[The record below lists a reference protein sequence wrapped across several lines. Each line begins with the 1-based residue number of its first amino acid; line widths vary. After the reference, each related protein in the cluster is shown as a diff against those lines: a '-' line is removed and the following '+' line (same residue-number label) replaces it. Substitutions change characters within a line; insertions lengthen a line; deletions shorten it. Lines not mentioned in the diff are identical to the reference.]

1 MKIKVLGAGGGEVTG
16 SAYLITTGNSKI
28 LLDCGIFQ
36 GGKQAELLN
45 KFNPGEISNLDAVLI
60 THAHLDHTGRL
71 PLLSKM
77 RAPAPVFCTEATKEL
92 TSLILRDSAHVQE
105 METRRVNRKRQRAGL
120 KAIQPLVSAEDTED
134 IIGRLI
140 ALPYDKVFQ
149 VTSDI
154 KASFAEAGHMLGS
167 SSIQLFVTE
176 DGKKKRLVFSG
187 DLGPKGA
194 PILRDFEELHDAD
207 AVFMETTYGDRDHKP
222 LNDTVAEFVAI
233 VSEAVAGRG
242 KILIPTF
249 AVGRAQLMISI
260 LASMFRAKQVP
271 PFPIFLDSPM
281 AIDASKIYT
290 KHRELYDDEL
300 LEFIRERPMAEDLKT
315 LKMCPTAEDSMA
327 INDVPGPFMVLAG
340 AGMCNAGRIL
350 HHLKYNL
357 WKPETHVIIVGY
369 QGTGTLGRLLV
380 NGAKKVRIF
389 GEEVA
394 VKATIHTLGGFSAH
408 AGQKDLLEWFSP
420 LAAVKPRLF
429 LIHGENGPREALGGL
444 IREKHG
450 IEPVYPELSQE
461 FSL

>member
-16 SAYLITTGNSKI
+16 SAYLVETDHARV
-28 LLDCGIFQ
+28 LVDCGIFQ
-36 GGKQAELLN
+36 GGKQAMAMN
-45 KFNPGEISNLDAVLI
+45 RFDMRDVSHLDAVLI

-77 RAPAPVFCTEATKEL
+77 GVPAPVFCTQATLEL

-105 METRRVNRKRQRAGL
+105 QDTNRLNRKRQRAGM
-120 KAIQPLVSAEDTED
+120 KAIQPMVSHEDTED

-140 ALPYDKVFQ
+140 ALPYDKDLPVA
-149 VTSDI
+149 TGI

-167 SSIQLFVTE
+167 SCIQLSIE
-176 DGKKKRLVFSG
+176 DNGKVRKLIFSG

-194 PILRDFEELHDAD
+194 PILKDFEELHTAD
-207 AVFMETTYGDRDHKP
+207 TVFMETTYGDRDHKP
-222 LNDTVAEFVAI
+222 LDETVGEFISI
-233 VSEAVAGRG
+233 VKTAVENKG

-260 LASMFRAKQVP
+260 LASMFRANHVP

-281 AIDASKIYT
+281 AIDASKIYMSH
-290 KHRELYDDEL
+290 KELYDEEL
-300 LEFIRERPMAEDLKT
+300 LAFIQEKPLMEDLKT
-315 LKMCPTAEDSMA
+315 LKICPTAEDSIA
-327 INDVPGPFMVLAG
+327 INDIPGPMMVLAG

-369 QGTGTLGRLLV
+369 QGWGTLGRRLV
-380 NGAKKVRIF
+380 DGAEKVRIF
-389 GEEVA
+389 GDEIA

-408 AGQKDLLEWFSP
+408 AGQKDLLDWFSH
-420 LAAVKPRLF
+420 LAPARPKLF
-429 LIHGENGPREALGGL
+429 LIHGEDGPRTILGTKIKDL
-444 IREKHG
+444 YG
-450 IEPVYPELSQE
+450 IEAAFPALNEEIRL
-461 FSL
+461 

>member
-1 MKIKVLGAGGGEVTG
+1 MRIKVLGAGGGEVTG
-16 SAYLITTGNSKI
+16 SAYLIETDKARV

-36 GGKQAELLN
+36 GGKQAEGMN
-45 KFNPGEISNLDAVLI
+45 RFDIKDVAGLDAVLI

-105 METRRVNRKRQRAGL
+105 MDTMRLNRKRQRAGL
-120 KAIQPLVSAEDTED
+120 RPVQPMVSREDTED
-134 IIGRLI
+134 IVGRLI
-140 ALPYDKVFQ
+140 ALPYDKEFQ
-149 VTSDI
+149 VAAGI
-154 KASFAEAGHMLGS
+154 KAYFAEAGHMLGS
-167 SSIQLFVTE
+167 SCIQLSIEEKGQV
-176 DGKKKRLVFSG
+176 KKIVFSG

-194 PILRDFEELHDAD
+194 PILKDFEELHLAD

-222 LNDTVAEFVAI
+222 LNSTVDEFIAI
-233 VSEAVAGRG
+233 VKTTVENKG

-260 LASMFRAKQVP
+260 LASMFRARHVP

-281 AIDASKIYT
+281 AIDASKIYFSH
-290 KHRELYDDEL
+290 KELYDEEL
-300 LEFIRERPMAEDLKT
+300 LEFIREKPLMDDLRT
-315 LKMCPTAEDSMA
+315 LKMCPTAEDSIA
-327 INDVPGPFMVLAG
+327 INDVAGPMMVLAG

-369 QGTGTLGRLLV
+369 QGYGTLGRRLV
-380 NGAKKVRIF
+380 DGAPKVRIF
-389 GEEVA
+389 GEEIV

-408 AGQKDLLEWFSP
+408 AGQKDLLEWFSH
-420 LAAVKPRLF
+420 LAPARPKLF
-429 LIHGENGPREALGGL
+429 LIHGEDGPREAIGL
-444 IREKHG
+444 KIKELYG
-450 IEPVYPELSQE
+450 IEASFPALNEE
-461 FSL
+461 IIF